1 MAEETDKAVKEEGGV
16 PAAPAAAPRAPLF
29 SPAGWLIVLVVV
41 AAEAVLVF
49 MVGQHFGKAGTKAT
63 DETPVSTA
71 VGTDPAVAVQLD
83 EIGAQLFSG
92 PGKDRSAKISFRFV
106 VEIEP
111 GLQRDEQVKI
121 EKRVKDTA
129 VQAEIAY
136 ILRDQDF
143 ERIEQKIFPEE
154 VAKKVKD
161 HLNGLIGPKIR
172 EVKVLEYTRY
182 VESSQ

>member
-49 MVGQHFGKAGTKAT
+49 MVGQHFGKGGGKAA
-63 DETPVSTA
+63 EEAPVASSSE
-71 VGTDPAVAVQLD
+71 PAVAVQLD

-111 GLQRDEQVKI
+111 GLSREEQVKI

-161 HLNGLIGPKIR
+161 HLNGMVGPKIR